1 MFNTSKL
8 VNNKF
13 KEKEL
18 SMFNKLVVFLLC
30 SIVPF
35 FAFADVTGKVI
46 GVMDGDT
53 IKILT
58 ADKQEVKVRFN
69 QIDAP
74 EKDQPWGQNSKQALS
89 DLIFGKQVT
98 VTDTSTDKYKRTL
111 GTVMLGSVNINKQQ
125 VANGNAW
132 AYRQYLKD
140 QDYISLEDKAKSAK
154 HGLWSLQADQIMP
167 PWEWRHG
174 GKAKPNMAKVSSTEV
189 KPKTSNSSGFECGGK
204 TKCGQMSSCAEARF
218 YLEQCGL
225 GRLDRDKD
233 GVPCESI
240 CN

>member
-1 MFNTSKL
+1 MDSITIQIKDY
-8 VNNKF
+8 
-13 KEKEL
+13 
-18 SMFNKLVVFLLC
+18 MRRFLLAVLPLYFLSNPC
-30 SIVPF
+30 L
-35 FAFADVTGKVI
+35 ADVTGKVI

-58 ADKQEVKVRFN
+58 ADNQQIKVRFN

-89 DLIFGKQVT
+89 DLVFGKQVT
-98 VTDTSTDKYKRTL
+98 VTDTSTDKYQRTTL
-111 GTVMLGSVNINKQQ
+111 GTVMLGSTNINKQQ

-140 QDYISLEDKAKSAK
+140 QDYLNLETQAKAAK
-154 HGLWSLQADQIMP
+154 KGLWSLQADQIMP

-174 GKAKPNMAKVSSTEV
+174 GKSKPNKEVVSEP
-189 KPKTSNSSGFECGGK
+189 KPQKNNSGFECGGK
-204 TKCGQMSSCAEARF
+204 SKCGEMTSCAEARF
-218 YLEQCGL
+218 YLEQCGI

>member
-1 MFNTSKL
+1 MLKIL
-8 VNNKF
+8 
-13 KEKEL
+13 L
-18 SMFNKLVVFLLC
+18 PLFLLC
-30 SIVPF
+30 PCIV
-35 FAFADVTGKVI
+35 AFADVTGKVV

-58 ADKQEVKVRFN
+58 ATNEQVKVRFN

-74 EKDQPWGQNSKQALS
+74 EKDQPWGQDSKKALS
-89 DLIFGKQVT
+89 DAVFGKQVT
-98 VTDTSTDKYKRTL
+98 VTDTSTDKYQRTL

-140 QDYISLEDKAKSAK
+140 QEYLSLEDKAKSAK
-154 HGLWSLQADQIMP
+154 RGLWSLQADQIMP

-174 GKAKPNMAKVSSTEV
+174 GKPKSNIAKVSSTEV
-189 KPKTSNSSGFECGGK
+189 KPKSSKSSGFECGGK
-204 TKCGQMSSCAEARF
+204 SKCGEMNSCAEARF
-218 YLEQCGL
+218 YLDTCGVS
-225 GRLDRDKD
+225 RLDRDRD

>member
-1 MFNTSKL
+1 MLKGKVIT
-8 VNNKF
+8 
-13 KEKEL
+13 
-18 SMFNKLVVFLLC
+18 VVFSLLPIMC
-30 SIVPF
+30 
-35 FAFADVTGKVI
+35 FADISGKVI

-58 ADKQEVKVRFN
+58 ADKQQVKVRFN

-98 VTDTSTDKYKRTL
+98 VTDTSTDKYQRTL
-111 GTVMLGSVNINKQQ
+111 GTVMLGSTNINKQQ

-140 QDYISLEDKAKSAK
+140 QEYVSLESQAKSAK
-154 HGLWSLQADQIMP
+154 KGLWSLQADQIMP

-174 GKAKPNMAKVSSTEV
+174 GKSKPNKNTEV
-189 KPKTSNSSGFECGGK
+189 ISEPKHQKNNSGFECGGK
-204 TKCGQMSSCAEARF
+204 SKCGEMNSCAEARF
-218 YLEQCGL
+218 YLEQCGV